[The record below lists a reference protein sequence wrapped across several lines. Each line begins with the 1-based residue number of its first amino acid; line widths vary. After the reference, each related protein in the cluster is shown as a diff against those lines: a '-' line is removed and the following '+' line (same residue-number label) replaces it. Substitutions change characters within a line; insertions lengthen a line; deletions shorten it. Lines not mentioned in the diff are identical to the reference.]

1 MKKIAVGLSGGVDS
15 AVAAYLL
22 KEQGNEVIG
31 VTLKM
36 WDGVNGQ
43 ELEDA
48 QGICRHLNIEHR
60 IVDLTSEFKKEV
72 MDYFVSEYLAGR
84 TPNPCCRCN
93 RMIKFKGLIEWAKKN
108 GIDYIATGHYAKITH
123 DALRYTVSKSVTD
136 TKDQTYAL
144 YNLTQEELAHTLMP
158 LGDYTKDEIR
168 AIAEKIA
175 LPVASKKDSQDIC
188 FIPDGDYAKFI
199 REHAG
204 EYNLPGPGN
213 FVTEDGKI
221 LGTHTGYTD
230 YTIGQRKGLN
240 IAAGHRVFV
249 KEIRPETNEVIISD
263 EDIYGTS
270 LIAENINMM
279 GIEFKGLADTVA
291 TEGALKNI
299 SEGVM
304 KETPEGASEND
315 GGGERRNS
323 FRAFA
328 KIRYAHKGEWCTVSV
343 INTGSAETDN
353 ADTSTMTA
361 KGEGSVVTGT
371 MTTNVADN
379 SDTDEVSDDLRIIC
393 TFDHPVRAITPGQ
406 SVVFYDNDTS
416 VRKILCGGIISNGN

>member
-36 WDGVNGQ
+36 WDGVKLSGSDDID
-43 ELEDA
+43 DA
-48 QGICRHLNIEHR
+48 AKICEHLGIEHR
-60 IVDLTSEFKKEV
+60 IVDLTSEFRKEV

-93 RMIKFKGLIEWAKKN
+93 RMIKFRGLIEWAKKN
-108 GIDYIATGHYAKITH
+108 GIDYIATGHYAKIIC
-123 DALRYTVSKSVTD
+123 DDLRYTVSKSVTD

-263 EDIYGTS
+263 EDVYGTS
-270 LIAENINMM
+270 LIARDINLM
-279 GIEFKGLADTVA
+279 GIEIEEFMDTFA

-299 SEGVM
+299 SEGM
-304 KETPEGASEND
+304 PEGTAVND
-315 GGGERRNS
+315 GVECGNS

-343 INTGSAETDN
+343 INTGSEETDN